1 MSEAFPEDA
10 DPINGVV
17 GFDIKSTAN
26 PEETNVNSECTNSKY
41 RYLCEEPTNKN
52 IPKWYQGWKEV
63 GIIP

>member
-41 RYLCEEPTNKN
+41 RYLC
-52 IPKWYQGWKEV
+52 
-63 GIIP
+63 